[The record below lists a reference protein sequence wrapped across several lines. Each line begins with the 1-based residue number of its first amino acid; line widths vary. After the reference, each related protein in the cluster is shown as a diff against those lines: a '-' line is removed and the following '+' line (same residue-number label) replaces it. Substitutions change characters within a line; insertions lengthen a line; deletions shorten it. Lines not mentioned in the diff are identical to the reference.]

1 MIPRAAAH
9 KTQDKQPRRRVGRMK
24 ALKNYI
30 NGEWVDSETKDFG
43 DVWCPATGEKIGKVP
58 HSTAADMDKAVKAA
72 KDAYWEWRCT
82 PPLTRARYLFKL
94 KNLLE
99 DAFEDI
105 SRALVREEGKTLD
118 ESRGEVRRMIE
129 NVEHATGVTT
139 LMAGYNLEDIAHGID
154 CTAERQSIGV
164 FGAIAP
170 FNFPAMVPWWFLP
183 YAIVCGNT
191 YIVKPSEQVPM
202 TQTRI
207 FEAVDECGFPEGVI
221 NMVHGARDAVN
232 RMLYHPDIQGISFV
246 GQSSTAR
253 YVYKACGETGK
264 RVQSLGGAKNFV
276 LVMPDAELDR
286 SMPSLITSFYGC
298 AGERCLSGSVLVAVG
313 EVYDELKKKFV
324 SAASAL
330 KVGNGLEE
338 GVQMG
343 PVVSRKHME
352 KVLGC
357 IEKGIQEG
365 AKLILDGR
373 NIKVEGCPN
382 GFYIGP
388 TVFDAVDPEMTIARE
403 EIFGPVVSLIHVRD
417 LNEGL
422 KLIEN
427 SEYGNAACLY
437 TTNGKT
443 AREFKYRAVASMMG
457 INLGIA
463 APMSF
468 FPFGGAKG
476 SFFGDI
482 KGHGREVFQFFTD
495 TKVVIQRWT

>member
-1 MIPRAAAH
+1 
-9 KTQDKQPRRRVGRMK
+9 
-24 ALKNYI
+24 
-30 NGEWVDSETKDFG
+30 
-43 DVWCPATGEKIGKVP
+43 
-58 HSTAADMDKAVKAA
+58 
-72 KDAYWEWRCT
+72 
-82 PPLTRARYLFKL
+82 
-94 KNLLE
+94 
-99 DAFEDI
+99 
-105 SRALVREEGKTLD
+105 
-118 ESRGEVRRMIE
+118 
-129 NVEHATGVTT
+129 
-139 LMAGYNLEDIAHGID
+139 
-154 CTAERQSIGV
+154 
-164 FGAIAP
+164 
-170 FNFPAMVPWWFLP
+170 
-183 YAIVCGNT
+183 
-191 YIVKPSEQVPM
+191 
-202 TQTRI
+202 
-207 FEAVDECGFPEGVI
+207 
-221 NMVHGARDAVN
+221 
-232 RMLYHPDIQGISFV
+232 
-246 GQSSTAR
+246 
-253 YVYKACGETGK
+253 
-264 RVQSLGGAKNFV
+264 
-276 LVMPDAELDR
+276 
-286 SMPSLITSFYGC
+286 MPSLITSFYGC

-313 EVYDELKKKFV
+313 EVYDELKEKFV

-352 KVLGC
+352 KVLGY

-373 NIKVEGCPN
+373 NIKVEGYPN

-388 TVFDAVDPEMTIARE
+388 TVFDAVDPEMKIARE

-468 FPFGGAKG
+468 FPFGGAKA